1 MIRCWRMATRLTE
14 EACFRAP
21 TGERDIEIMTDS
33 ETIQRQ
39 RAAALRTVWILAAV
53 ALLVYVG
60 FIASGVLAR

>member
-1 MIRCWRMATRLTE
+1 
-14 EACFRAP
+14 
-21 TGERDIEIMTDS
+21 MTDS